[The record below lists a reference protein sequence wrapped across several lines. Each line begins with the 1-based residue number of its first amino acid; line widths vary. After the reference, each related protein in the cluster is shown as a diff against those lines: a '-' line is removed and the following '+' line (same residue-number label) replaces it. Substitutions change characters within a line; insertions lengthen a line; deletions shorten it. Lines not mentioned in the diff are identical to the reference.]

1 MGTIKADTISDKA
14 GTGPIVLTGQ
24 SAAKAWAL
32 ANTITTVSIINSAN
46 MSSITDHGLGDA
58 GVSFTNG
65 FSGAAYSVPMS
76 GDGGVSGARCSCTR
90 NEYRASTAAIF
101 NFYCVNQSSNAA
113 LDRAYIDTA
122 MFGDLV

>member
-1 MGTIKADTISDKA
+1 MSELRATTIGDKA
-14 GTGPIVLTGQ
+14 GTGPITLTGQ

-46 MSSITDHGLGDA
+46 MSSITDHGVGDA

-65 FSGAAYSVPMS
+65 FSGVTYSVPMS
-76 GDGGVSGARCSCTR
+76 GGSCTR

-101 NFYCVNQSSNAA
+101 NFFCVNQSTNAA
-113 LDRAYIDTA
+113 VDRAYIDTA
-122 MFGDLV
+122 MFGDLA